1 MAKHGVTTRSVL
13 KGPKTPEELKT
24 LQDAVFDVA
33 SQAHGHLEEARKLV
47 NSTSVFRTR
56 PGFLTLMPAARSLI
70 FLDDLKKVEFNPY
83 HPELLG
89 KSQSPNQLQLQ
100 YHLVKS
106 KFTNRI

>member
-1 MAKHGVTTRSVL
+1 MTKHGVTTRSVL
-13 KGPKTPEELKT
+13 KGPKTSQELQA
-24 LQDAVFDVA
+24 LQNAVFDVA

-47 NSTSVFRTR
+47 NSTSVFTTR
-56 PGFLTLMPAARSLI
+56 PGFFTLMPAARSVI

-89 KSQSPNQLQLQ
+89 KSQYPNQLRLQ

-106 KFTNRI
+106 KLTNRI